1 MMTLDE
7 SMGPWMQLRFVIIL
21 REEVKDA
28 AAYFRTWSLT

>member
-28 AAYFRTWSLT
+28 AA